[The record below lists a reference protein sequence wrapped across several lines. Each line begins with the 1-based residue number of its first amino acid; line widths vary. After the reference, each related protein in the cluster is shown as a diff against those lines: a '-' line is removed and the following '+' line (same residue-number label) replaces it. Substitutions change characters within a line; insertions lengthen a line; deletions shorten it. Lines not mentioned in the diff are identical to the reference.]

1 MFRDREFRHDRF
13 FRGFRHESPFNK
25 GDLKYVVL
33 DLLSEKP
40 RYGYDI
46 IRDLEERSHGFYT
59 PSPGVV
65 YPTLQMLEEMGF
77 ATAEEREGKKVYT
90 ITEEGRRFLSERR
103 DTADE
108 VKDQMKHH
116 WNFKDIGTFAQMM
129 AEYADLGRLLGRRGR
144 RADPETMRRMR
155 NVLSRAYG
163 EIKEILEE

>member
-1 MFRDREFRHDRF
+1 MFRDRDYRNERF
-13 FRGFRHESPFNK
+13 FHGFRRESPFHK

-33 DLLSEKP
+33 DLLNEKP

-65 YPTLQMLEEMGF
+65 YPTLQMLEEMGY

-90 ITEEGRRFLSERR
+90 ITNEGRQFLSARR

-116 WNFKDIGTFAQMM
+116 WNPKNIGSFAQMM
-129 AEYADLGRLLGRRGR
+129 AEFADLGRLMGRRAR
-144 RADPETMRRMR
+144 RADPETMRRIR
-155 NVLSRAYG
+155 NVISRTYD
-163 EIKEILEE
+163 EIKAILEE